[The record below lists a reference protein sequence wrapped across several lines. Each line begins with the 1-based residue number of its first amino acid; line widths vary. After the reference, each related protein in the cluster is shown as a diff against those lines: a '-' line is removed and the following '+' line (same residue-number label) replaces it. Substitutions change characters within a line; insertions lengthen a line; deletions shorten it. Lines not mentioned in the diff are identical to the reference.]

1 MTTDTSARPS
11 VAREGTVKPGDRLLA
26 VDGVRLTHASLSEA
40 HRALTSV
47 QRQAVL
53 TVEYD
58 VSVMEAVRAGPGPLL
73 VELERPA
80 GGLLGLALSAAGSV
94 IVIESIRQASVAE
107 R

>member
-1 MTTDTSARPS
+1 M
-11 VAREGTVKPGDRLLA
+11 KPGDRLLA
-26 VDGVRLTHASLSEA
+26 VDGVRLTRASLSEA

-73 VELERPA
+73 VELQRPA